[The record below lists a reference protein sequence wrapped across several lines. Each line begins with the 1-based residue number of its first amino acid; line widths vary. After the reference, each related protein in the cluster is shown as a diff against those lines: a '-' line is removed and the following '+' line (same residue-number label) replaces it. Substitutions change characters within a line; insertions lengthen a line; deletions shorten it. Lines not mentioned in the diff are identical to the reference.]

1 MIKQTDFDNRVDVIP
16 VSDPNFFSFSQRI
29 ALAQQELQLVQSN
42 PEIHN
47 IKEAYRRMYT
57 ALGSQNIET
66 LLLPDPPPPQ
76 PMSPALENAAALMG
90 SPIQAFPDQDHDA
103 HIESHIAFLEN
114 PMATMNPMV
123 ATSLLSNV
131 FQHIAF
137 KAEQIAEEQLQQ
149 LAAEDPQL
157 QQQLAQEQQMMMQ
170 QQMMAQQG
178 GMPPQ
183 PMPPNPLREQMKA
196 QVEADLF
203 EEIMPR
209 INEIMDVSGKDNGV
223 LELKQQELMI
233 RSQENEDDKRIA
245 EEKLDLEREKMN
257 VREETDEE
265 KMRSQEDIAALR
277 ASISREKMEQ
287 SKKK

>member
-1 MIKQTDFDNRVDVIP
+1 MIKQSDFDNRVDVIP
-16 VSDPNFFSFSQRI
+16 VSDPNFFSFAQRI
-29 ALAQQELQLVQSN
+29 SLAQQELQLVQSN

-47 IKEAYRRMYT
+47 MKEAYRRMYT
-57 ALGSQNIET
+57 ALGSENIEA
-66 LLLPDPPPPQ
+66 LLMPDPPPPS
-76 PMSPALENAAALMG
+76 PVSPALENASAMMG
-90 SPIQAFPDQDHDA
+90 TPLTAFPEQDHDA
-103 HIESHIAFLEN
+103 HIESHITFLEN
-114 PMATMNPMV
+114 AMAKMNPMV
-123 ATSLLSNV
+123 STSLLSNI

-170 QQMMAQQG
+170 QQMMQQQ
-178 GMPPQ
+178 Q

-196 QVEADLF
+196 QVEADLL
-203 EEIMPR
+203 EETMPR
-209 INEIMDVSGKDNGV
+209 INEIMDVTDGNEGV
-223 LELKQQELMI
+223 LALKQQELMI

-245 EEKLDLEREKMN
+245 EEKLDLEREKMR

-277 ASISREKMEQ
+277 AQISREKMEQ
-287 SKKK
+287 AKRR